1 MSGKPGQHRPMKPDG
16 IRARVLG
23 VLTLEPVPGNVIAE
37 ALPDLTR
44 QQIAD
49 ALFALYLN
57 ERVEREGRKSGA
69 RWRLQSF
76 EEAEAA
82 ERRRERGRVGAW

>member
-1 MSGKPGQHRPMKPDG
+1 VSAG

-23 VLTLEPVPGNVIAE
+23 VLTLDLQPGRVVAA

-44 QQIAD
+44 QQVAD

-57 ERVEREGRKSGA
+57 ERIERQGRKSGA
-69 RWRLQSF
+69 RWRLLSF
-76 EEAEAA
+76 EEQEAA
-82 ERRRERGRVGAW
+82 ERRRERGRGGDW